1 MNVTNAKLIRL
12 AGLSALIGGL
22 CYVIVGVL
30 HPANDPASVTT
41 TSWAADHVIACA
53 MSFFGLLGLVGIYAR
68 QAVKAGWLGLASIF
82 RAVPRFGLGGRSRI
96 IFCSPVWCR
105 VGL

>member
-53 MSFFGLLGLVGIYAR
+53 MSFFGL
-68 QAVKAGWLGLASIF
+68 W
-82 RAVPRFGLGGRSRI
+82 
-96 IFCSPVWCR
+96 VW
-105 VGL
+105 